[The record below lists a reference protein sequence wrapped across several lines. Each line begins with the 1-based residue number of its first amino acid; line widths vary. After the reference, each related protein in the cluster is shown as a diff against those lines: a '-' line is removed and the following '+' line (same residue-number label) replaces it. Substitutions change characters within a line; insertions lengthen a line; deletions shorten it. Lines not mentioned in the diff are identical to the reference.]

1 MRRKSLMQSL
11 KARYKVDYERI
22 DTQELRSVE
31 LDSGELAWFL
41 WSPTIRVWSAEL
53 CGLERLS

>member
-1 MRRKSLMQSL
+1 MPDL

-53 CGLERLS
+53 CGLGRLA

>member
-1 MRRKSLMQSL
+1 MEGL

-22 DTQELRSVE
+22 DTQERRSVE

-53 CGLERLS
+53 CGLERLA

>member
-1 MRRKSLMQSL
+1 MQDL
-11 KARYKVDYERI
+11 KARYKVSYERI
-22 DTQELRSVE
+22 DSQEFRSVE

>member
-1 MRRKSLMQSL
+1 MQGL

-53 CGLERLS
+53 CGLERLA